1 MLCAGDVWQLIVVT
15 CQYKDVNDVDAHCD
29 FRWTGPGNRNWF
41 LPRLFGRCC
50 YHRLCGHWPTVCWT
64 NWPRNLYR
72 RVIHRLRSI
81 TDMCRVQHTQWL
93 AVRQKLKH
101 VLNHTLHTRMH
112 KFNGYFHF
120 VWHSGQGV
128 RLATPKVAGST
139 PGLTLS
145 GNNLGQVVHTR
156 ASVTKQY
163 KLVPV
168 KGRWCSAAGK
178 VTIGLA

>member
-1 MLCAGDVWQLIVVT
+1 MRRL
-15 CQYKDVNDVDAHCD
+15 QYA
-29 FRWTGPGNRNWF
+29 
-41 LPRLFGRCC
+41 
-50 YHRLCGHWPTVCWT
+50 
-64 NWPRNLYR
+64 
-72 RVIHRLRSI
+72 
-81 TDMCRVQHTQWL
+81 QWL

-139 PGLTLS
+139 PGLALS

-168 KGRWCSAAGK
+168 KGR
-178 VTIGLA
+178 